1 MRKMLK
7 ILCYQPCDE
16 IGKAIKAVDWKNS
29 KWKGLD
35 KYSNV
40 YGSVDW
46 EEGSAGLVWHK
57 SCKVEICRE
66 RERERELQQ
75 ALDRKKKMMQC
86 SKTEVQ
92 IERPSAPPRKV
103 LESFIRKI
111 FTYGVWKEMTH
122 QSILRGTNSTRFM
135 KISFGKSL
143 KQVLCM

>member
-16 IGKAIKAVDWKNS
+16 IEKAIKAADWKNS

-66 RERERELQQ
+66 RERESSSKHWTG
-75 ALDRKKKMMQC
+75 KKNDARAVKQKFKLSVHLLLHAKC
-86 SKTEVQ
+86 WNRS
-92 IERPSAPPRKV
+92 
-103 LESFIRKI
+103 LE
-111 FTYGVWKEMTH
+111 
-122 QSILRGTNSTRFM
+122 
-135 KISFGKSL
+135 KSL
-143 KQVLCM
+143 LMVYERR

>member
-46 EEGSAGLVWHK
+46 EEGSAGYVWHK

-66 RERERELQQ
+66 RERERAPASTGQE
-75 ALDRKKKMMQC
+75 KEKMIKG
-86 SKTEVQ
+86 SKT
-92 IERPSAPPRKV
+92 RS
-103 LESFIRKI
+103 S
-111 FTYGVWKEMTH
+111 
-122 QSILRGTNSTRFM
+122 N
-135 KISFGKSL
+135 
-143 KQVLCM
+143 